1 MNLAMR
7 RYFDGGAVIAR
18 GCSKGQRVR
27 RRRPRAVAHRGEPA
41 DVVVV
46 ESARTFPGVREVAGS
61 NPVRIDVVDELA
73 AAQLDASERDPAG
86 RNDARSAHP
95 GIEPG
100 TFFSTATRRVRA
112 PRRRA
117 LERRRRENARA
128 SHDFPGDQ
136 PTSRPFFSNQR
147 VRSRAI
153 RAVVVILRE
162 HGIDESRAAR
172 VLSASRP
179 SVLSDVR
186 KSSGKGVPARNRT
199 RDRRETPPIALR
211 RRNRVCDLNLA
222 VPGERARGDERGGE
236 RTRNAAGW
244 TVRIQTRSRRTVT
257 RTVTVTPGVRG
268 VRGPPVGEEAV
279 DVEARLRSF
288 ASVRRTG
295 GMGHRDVEEVRPV
308 PADDVSPQGGETQ
321 LRARVVRP
329 RPRAFVGL
337 MSHSAHTKRRET
349 RVESGGGGGRDAV
362 IRRPVR
368 GGERG
373 AELALPGVPGVLV
386 AFDVVPGTPN
396 AILGTPNAVPG
407 TPPDIVPG
415 TPRVHLAQIRRR
427 QMFQPSRQ
435 LVARVPGPRSFVFR
449 TVIRV
454 RRSTLAGLAAASGPR
469 RGVPMG
475 LTTPRAASRRFR
487 AGDSFLVASFAA
499 NAAPEIRHDV
509 GVQVHHHDALEPLRG
524 ERVVQK
530 TVIGT
535 VQTGVRTPVVAV
547 AG

>member
-1 MNLAMR
+1 MR

-46 ESARTFPGVREVAGS
+46 ESVRTFPGVREVAGS
-61 NPVRIDVVDELA
+61 NPGRIVVVVVEELA
-73 AAQLDASERDPAG
+73 AAQLDASKRDPAG

-136 PTSRPFFSNQR
+136 PTSRPFFSTQR
-147 VRSRAI
+147 VGSRAI

-179 SVLSDVR
+179 SVLSDIR

-257 RTVTVTPGVRG
+257 RTVTVNPGVRRA
-268 VRGPPVGEEAV
+268 RGPPVGGRVGEEAV

-329 RPRAFVGL
+329 RPRAFVR
-337 MSHSAHTKRRET
+337 SVETVTKTVTKRRET
-349 RVESGGGGGRDAV
+349 RVEGGTRGGGSPEAV

-373 AELALPGVPGVLV
+373 AELALPDVPGVPF
-386 AFDVVPGTPN
+386 AFDIVPGTPD
-396 AILGTPNAVPG
+396 AIMGTPDA
-407 TPPDIVPG
+407 VPG

-454 RRSTLAGLAAASGPR
+454 RSTLAGLAAASGPR

-499 NAAPEIRHDV
+499 TVAPEIRHDV
-509 GVQVHHHDALEPLRG
+509 GVQVHHHDALQPLRG
-524 ERVVQK
+524 ERFVQK